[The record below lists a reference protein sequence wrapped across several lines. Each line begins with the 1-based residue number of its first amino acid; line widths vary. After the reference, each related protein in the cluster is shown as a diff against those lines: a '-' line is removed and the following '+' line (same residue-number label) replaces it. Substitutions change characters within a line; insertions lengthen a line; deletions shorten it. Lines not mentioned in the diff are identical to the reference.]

1 MGSSDSFTMV
11 VVLSCQRETPA
22 KLFDHQ
28 GVLRWKCNL
37 GIWKVFSIS
46 FKQMSVEVS
55 AWKAIQEL
63 FFFELICSKAILRVL
78 CFLNKIYSWKAKM
91 NIRKSLRNGLNQP
104 YHDEYMVF
112 IHQILSIINPDSNTL
127 GFFFIL
133 NLVIR
138 MSENRENLQAFAKS
152 PQCLTAWYLS
162 ACQAQHSL
170 PQTWTEQGE
179 GECSKSHLN

>member
-63 FFFELICSKAILRVL
+63 FFFWAIQELFFFFELICSKAILRVL

-127 GFFFIL
+127 GFFFHIESS
-133 NLVIR
+133 NQNVR
-138 MSENRENLQAFAKS
+138 K
-152 PQCLTAWYLS
+152 
-162 ACQAQHSL
+162 
-170 PQTWTEQGE
+170 
-179 GECSKSHLN
+179 